1 MMTGILKEKGDLDTE
16 RKKRRPW
23 EAGDRNWSDVSIG
36 QETPRIA
43 DSVGSKKRGLEWAIL
58 QSPRKEQ
65 PCTPCV
71 GMFSEGGFS
80 DNGMWGWCHST

>member
-1 MMTGILKEKGDLDTE
+1 MDTE

-58 QSPRKEQ
+58 QSPRKE
-65 PCTPCV
+65 PTL
-71 GMFSEGGFS
+71 
-80 DNGMWGWCHST
+80 